1 MTGRSPPLLGGE
13 LDPNSWVF
21 QRDGEEGPLPNPVGH
36 TFPLISHRED
46 HSWHVIGTGF
56 YITDNGIFV
65 TARHVID
72 EVCVNGRQIAP
83 LFIVHPRS
91 ETSLFGPTGWLL
103 RPIMQCWTDGV
114 ADIVLGAAATATNNL
129 TGETLVHWTWRI
141 SWVVPQIGTSVGTYA
156 FPGQDR
162 IGEDG
167 KVFVFRADYYAGQ
180 LQEAADFRD
189 KVMLPFPYLQ
199 VNFRMHGGT
208 SGGPIIANGRVIG
221 VNCSEYAPTGQEAA
235 LAFGTQI
242 RCLRDAFLDDVIPLG
257 QETTRRMSF
266 NELVRTG
273 SIAMEAYAPR
283 DESQPLRGSIIRMD
297 MPATAPAPQVGFE
310 IYA

>member
-1 MTGRSPPLLGGE
+1 MSQPFGQERAVANATGATANPD
-13 LDPNSWVF
+13 LDSNT
-21 QRDGEEGPLPNPVGH
+21 
-36 TFPLISHRED
+36 TFDDRVRLKLYSSFFGTDQLEVRLNAGNIISN
-46 HSWHVIGTGF
+46 V
-56 YITDNGIFV
+56 
-65 TARHVID
+65 
-72 EVCVNGRQIAP
+72 
-83 LFIVHPRS
+83 
-91 ETSLFGPTGWLL
+91 
-103 RPIMQCWTDGV
+103 
-114 ADIVLGAAATATNNL
+114 GAAATATNNL
-129 TGETLVHWTWRI
+129 TGETLVHWTWRL

-266 NELVRTG
+266 DELVRTG